1 MALLTVEGDQD
12 EICGAGQT
20 AAAHALCS
28 GIDDALKRHLVAPG
42 AGHRDVFSGEC
53 WRLQVLPEVLKTMHA
68 GKAPKRAA

>member
-1 MALLTVEGDQD
+1 MALLTVEGAQD

-28 GIDDALKRHLVAPG
+28 GLDDARKRHVVAAG

-53 WRLQVLPEVLKTMHA
+53 WRLQVLPEVLNTLE
-68 GKAPKRAA
+68 KAR